1 MSLKLAPFVGNSSVV
16 VSLTFK
22 HGGFRSTLGGIYEV
36 STSRSF
42 PLS

>member
-1 MSLKLAPFVGNSSVV
+1 MSLQLVPFVRNSGVV

-22 HGGFRSTLGGIYEV
+22 YGRFRSTLGGIYGV

-42 PLS
+42 PSS